1 MPGEELSCTNTGSE
15 AHCGSSSGTKCV
27 LMCGIPASSP
37 ACRSEQ
43 GFMLNISP
51 VLWGI
56 CMYVWQE
63 FLAVLHRKGNFCQS
77 FWMGRKLEGFRD
89 HLGGEIVVPKQI
101 GLEKG
106 WWSGGSSEVV
116 QAWAAIT

>member
-1 MPGEELSCTNTGSE
+1 MNTDSE
-15 AHCGSSSGTKCV
+15 AHCGSNSVPKCV
-27 LMCGIPASSP
+27 LLCGTTASSP
-37 ACRSEQ
+37 ACMSGQ

-51 VLWGI
+51 GLWGI

-77 FWMGRKLEGFRD
+77 IWMGRELEGFRD
-89 HLGGEIVVPKQI
+89 HLGDEIVVPRQI

-116 QAWAAIT
+116 QEWTEVT